1 MLLLMCTRA
10 TPSIVY
16 EPHNYPHSE
25 AWSSGYSQR
34 KLNRTGTIDMEH
46 YEFTAMDDIT
56 KFQPTESHKEE
67 LLDEDKANHDSDTR
81 ILQPGLAPKV
91 LFFLVLNACS
101 SRNQNYKVVASF
113 STTKTEVFAETN
125 CCSSLRGQ

>member
-10 TPSIVY
+10 TPSIIY
-16 EPHNYPHSE
+16 EPHNYPRSE
-25 AWSSGYSQR
+25 AWSSGYFQR

-46 YEFTAMDDIT
+46 YEVTAMDDIT

-67 LLDEDKANHDSDTR
+67 LLDEDKSNHDCDTR

-91 LFFLVLNACS
+91 
-101 SRNQNYKVVASF
+101 VASF
-113 STTKTEVFAETN
+113 STPKTEVFAETN